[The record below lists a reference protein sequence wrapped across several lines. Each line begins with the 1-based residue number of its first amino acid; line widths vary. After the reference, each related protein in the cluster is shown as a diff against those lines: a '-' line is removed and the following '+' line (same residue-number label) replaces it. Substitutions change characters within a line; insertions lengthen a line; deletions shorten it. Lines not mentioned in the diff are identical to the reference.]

1 MAELKTWQKMVDQVE
16 IHPDVLEFIVKTL
29 RSTREHPEIEVGASP
44 RTGIKISRLARAL
57 ALVRDRDY
65 VIIDDVKE
73 LFPVAVA
80 HRLILD
86 DPEKDQKTVIKDI
99 LDRQQVKV

>member
-1 MAELKTWQKMVDQVE
+1 
-16 IHPDVLEFIVKTL
+16 
-29 RSTREHPEIEVGASP
+29 
-44 RTGIKISRLARAL
+44 
-57 ALVRDRDY
+57 LVRDRDY